1 MFRNYNKR
9 KVIVLCLGLAAM
21 TMLPQWVSAQDNG
34 GSGTQAWSGKSL
46 LGRDNLGNGYSVS
59 TGQDDGGSHAG
70 SFVSL
75 FGREN
80 SGGGSGSGYSIGVGQ
95 FGGNGGQAGG
105 NYGIS
110 IGTMGQ
116 EPPEPSAPLGSGLFI
131 MAAAGAAYA
140 FSKKRKKQENN

>member
-46 LGRDNLGNGYSVS
+46 FGRDGSGNGYSVS
-59 TGQDDGGSHAG
+59 TSDGGSHAG

-75 FGREN
+75 FGRQN
-80 SGGGSGSGYSIGVGQ
+80 SRGGSGSGSGYSIFVEQ
-95 FGGNGGQAGG
+95 FGGENGGGTGG
-105 NYGIS
+105 YN
-110 IGTMGQ
+110 IGTEQFG
-116 EPPEPSAPLGSGLFI
+116 APLGSGLFI

-140 FSKKRKKQENN
+140 FSKKRKKQENK

>member
-46 LGRDNLGNGYSVS
+46 LGRDGSGNGYSVS
-59 TGQDDGGSHAG
+59 TGQGDGGSHAG

-75 FGREN
+75 FGRET
-80 SGGGSGSGYSIGVGQ
+80 SGGGSSSGGGYSIFVEQ
-95 FGGNGGQAGG
+95 FGGENGGGTGG
-105 NYGIS
+105 YN
-110 IGTMGQ
+110 IGTEQFGD
-116 EPPEPSAPLGSGLFI
+116 APLGSGLFI

-140 FSKKRKKQENN
+140 FSKKRKQQENN

>member
-34 GSGTQAWSGKSL
+34 GSGTQAWSGKRL
-46 LGRDNLGNGYSVS
+46 LGRDGSGNGYSVS
-59 TGQDDGGSHAG
+59 TSDGGSHAG

-75 FGREN
+75 FGRET
-80 SGGGSGSGYSIGVGQ
+80 SGGGSGSGYSIFVEQ
-95 FGGNGGQAGG
+95 FGGENGGGTGG
-105 NYGIS
+105 YN
-110 IGTMGQ
+110 IGTEQFGD
-116 EPPEPSAPLGSGLFI
+116 APLGSGLFI